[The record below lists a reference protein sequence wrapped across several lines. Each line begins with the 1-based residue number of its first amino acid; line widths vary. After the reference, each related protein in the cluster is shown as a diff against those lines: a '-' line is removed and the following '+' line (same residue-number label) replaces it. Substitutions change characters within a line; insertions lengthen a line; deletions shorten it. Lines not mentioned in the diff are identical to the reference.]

1 MLYNLQEDCDLPWN
15 QPESRTCKTLIL
27 FLFLAVLWTL
37 FRCFFHRF
45 HRIVISGK
53 ISDLIPHDT
62 RKDTRYSVHS
72 NSYMNNKT
80 VQSLLVT
87 NLIITFD
94 ECSHYLAIRLGPEGL
109 HIRQQ
114 ARSLFERGAAHGQ
127 TSKGEDIRRQVLLT
141 GVYNIYI

>member
-1 MLYNLQEDCDLPWN
+1 MDPV
-15 QPESRTCKTLIL
+15 PL
-27 FLFLAVLWTL
+27 FFPQI
-37 FRCFFHRF
+37 
-45 HRIVISGK
+45 RIVISGK

-94 ECSHYLAIRLGPEGL
+94 ECSHYLAIRLGPEGF

-127 TSKGEDIRRQVLLT
+127 TSKGEDIRRQVLFT
-141 GVYNIYI
+141 GVYIQVQSLII